1 MTKEQQLV
9 LGNEVGFMFMPFT
22 FKDAIEKYCSYNYK
36 PEELKSLATMGKFW
50 SFIDS
55 KYKTAVF
62 IQDNKMEIIQPKDV
76 KEGTLTFVNFG
87 IESIEVNYK
96 SGKKKIKLEKSIFKQ
111 YMVGNIEVKFN
122 DPFDHIV
129 LNFNNNIADPLH
141 VKVDFK
147 LYVEPVKDEKEELI
161 DMNATHRTGEDL
173 VNIYFQKVSDK
184 VNRVEVE
191 LYIVDNKNEN
201 QLIGTYRVQDNLCF
215 MSITGLAFGK
225 YGYRVIQFE
234 GNKEIAASNIEYF
247 YLSQPNYGGKPSVSN
262 R

>member
-1 MTKEQQLV
+1 
-9 LGNEVGFMFMPFT
+9 
-22 FKDAIEKYCSYNYK
+22 
-36 PEELKSLATMGKFW
+36 
-50 SFIDS
+50 
-55 KYKTAVF
+55 
-62 IQDNKMEIIQPKDV
+62 
-76 KEGTLTFVNFG
+76 
-87 IESIEVNYK
+87 
-96 SGKKKIKLEKSIFKQ
+96 
-111 YMVGNIEVKFN
+111 
-122 DPFDHIV
+122 
-129 LNFNNNIADPLH
+129 
-141 VKVDFK
+141 
-147 LYVEPVKDEKEELI
+147 
-161 DMNATHRTGEDL
+161 MNATHRTGEDL

-201 QLIGTYRVQDNLCF
+201 QLIGTFQVQDNLCF